1 MLAILNL
8 YGYHMVMTKT
18 ELETIEETHALG
30 YAVYY
35 SEDGSREVD
44 VEVCTHCE
52 ENAGFLTAARFPC
65 EILEDA
71 RVEWDKQEVAKE
83 TAVIP
88 VVIFDAETGIV
99 THNTKPEEAI
109 TCLGCMTPVE
119 QCAQPK
125 VHEFLYIPTDGARE
139 LGILSSV
146 FYSDRG
152 TITINTADTVS
163 ERD

>member
-1 MLAILNL
+1 
-8 YGYHMVMTKT
+8 MVMTKT
-18 ELETIEETHALG
+18 ELETIEETHTLG
-30 YAVYY
+30 YATYY
-35 SEDGSREVD
+35 SEDGSKETE
-44 VEVCTHCE
+44 VEVCTYCE
-52 ENAGFLTAARFPC
+52 ENDATLTCAATFPC
-65 EILEDA
+65 EPLQKAQD
-71 RVEWDKQEVAKE
+71 EWDEQEAAKE
-83 TAVIP
+83 TPVIP
-88 VVIFDAETGIV
+88 VVIFDAETGII
-99 THNTKPEEAI
+99 THNTKPEEAV

-152 TITINTADTVS
+152 TMTINTADTVS

>member
-18 ELETIEETHALG
+18 ELEAIEEAHALG
-30 YAVYY
+30 YATYY
-35 SEDGSREVD
+35 SEDGSRETEI
-44 VEVCTHCE
+44 EVCTHCE
-52 ENAGFLTAARFPC
+52 ESGEYRYAATFPC
-65 EILEDA
+65 ETLQKAVD
-71 RVEWDKQEVAKE
+71 EWDEQEAAKE

-99 THNTKPEEAI
+99 THNTKPEEAV

-152 TITINTADTVS
+152 TMTINTADTVS